1 MANYPELI
9 QQHAFITG
17 VASGI
22 GHAQAVAFLAQDVA
36 VFGIDRHVN
45 PMITQLQQQYP
56 QKFYFEQVDVR
67 DAQAISDSVAHAIK
81 QFGQIELLLNTA
93 GILDAYKPLLD
104 TDLASWNT
112 ILATNLTSQFLCAQ
126 ALLPQMLQQQHGVI
140 INMASIAGLVAGGG
154 GIAYTAAKHGVI
166 GLTKQIDYDY
176 AASGIRANCIAPGA
190 IDTPMN
196 AADFL
201 GDAKMAHQVALQTP
215 AQRWAQPE
223 EVAALSL
230 FLASSAADYIHGSV
244 IPIDGG
250 WLEK

>member
-1 MANYPELI
+1 MATYPELAE
-9 QQHAFITG
+9 QHALITG

-22 GHAQAVAFLAQDVA
+22 GYAQAAAFLAQGTT
-36 VFGIDRHVN
+36 VFGVDRKHNNKVE
-45 PMITQLQQQYP
+45 QLLQQYP
-56 QKFYFEQVDVR
+56 NQFYFEQVDVR
-67 DAQAISDSVAHAIK
+67 DPAAIQTCLDHALSHAK
-81 QFGQIELLLNTA
+81 FELLLNTA
-93 GILDAYKPLLD
+93 GILDAYAPLLK
-104 TDLASWNT
+104 TDLASWQN
-112 ILATNLTSQFLCAQ
+112 ILATNLTSQFLFTQ
-126 ALLPQMLQQQHGVI
+126 ALLPQMLNQQHGVI

-154 GIAYTAAKHGVI
+154 GVAYTAAKHAII

-176 AASGIRANCIAPGA
+176 AAVGIRANCIAPGA

-196 AADFL
+196 AADFRD
-201 GDAKMAHQVALQTP
+201 GAQMAQQVAQQTP

-230 FLASSAADYIHGSV
+230 FLASPAADYIHGSV